1 MYKLIE
7 ILNPILYSDVYKNI
21 VDGLDKCE
29 GFDEFSMEGGL
40 DVFIIEVVHA
50 SRFDKMVWIDEVIKI
65 LFEVHSNIYMRCY
78 QR

>member
-1 MYKLIE
+1 MIE
-7 ILNPILYSDVYKNI
+7 ILNPILHSDIYKNI
-21 VDGLDKCE
+21 LDGLYKYE

-40 DVFIIEVVHA
+40 DVFIIEGVHT
-50 SRFDKMVWIDEVIKI
+50 SRFDEMVWIDEVIKI